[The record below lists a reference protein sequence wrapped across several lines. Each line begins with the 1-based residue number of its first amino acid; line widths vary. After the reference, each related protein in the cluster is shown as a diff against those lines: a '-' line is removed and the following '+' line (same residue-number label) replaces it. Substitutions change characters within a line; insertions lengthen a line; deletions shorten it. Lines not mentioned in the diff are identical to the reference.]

1 VSPVADVQLE
11 QSHPGRFARVR
22 RLPVLRAFGV
32 RIPLVARIALASALL
47 AVLVAA
53 AFAILVITLSDLRA
67 TTMAAN
73 RSKDVTSAT
82 LVLEQ
87 DLLQFDAALR
97 GFVNTGD
104 PRFRHTWQSIREDL
118 PASTAALTRSAAG
131 SDRQEQRARRL
142 IQAVREYEEDYA
154 VPIVGIA
161 EFSPA
166 AARSP
171 VALAEGRRRLDALR
185 RQVTQMLTTE
195 NDLAAA
201 RTSSATSQANRAILV
216 GLGALGVSVLLVLLF
231 GVELSR
237 AVAHPVRRVSE
248 AAKHVAAGDLS
259 VRLTERG
266 PAEVYDLS
274 TAFNEMA
281 ASLERN
287 KQELEEQNRQLRESE
302 RLRSELISVISHEVR
317 TPLACVLGYASL
329 LQTRPVDDE
338 TRGKYLSIISDEARR
353 LESLVSE
360 LVDVRRIEEG
370 RLDLEVETFDLGKLL
385 EEQIRSFSDRSER
398 HTIEYVP
405 PGSALDVRADRGRIA
420 QVIANLLGNAI
431 KYSPSGG
438 EVEVEA
444 GTRLGKVRVSVRDH
458 GIGIPEVAR
467 PRIFTKFFRGEAGA
481 GGIGGMGLGLAVSR
495 EIVEAHGGRMG
506 FDTTVGRG
514 SVFWFELAPA
524 PATPEPSQV

>member
-1 VSPVADVQLE
+1 MSPVADVQVE
-11 QSHPGRFARVR
+11 QSPGRLGRVR

-53 AFAILVITLSDLRA
+53 AFAILVITLSNLRD
-67 TTMAAN
+67 TTAAAN

-87 DLLQFDAALR
+87 DLLQLDSALR

-104 PRFRHTWQSIREDL
+104 RRFLRALRSVREDL
-118 PASTAALTRSAAG
+118 PRSKAALTLAAAG
-131 SDRQEQRARRL
+131 SEGQEQRARRL
-142 IQAVREYEEDYA
+142 VRAAGEYEEDYA
-154 VPIVGIA
+154 VPVVGIA

-166 AARSP
+166 TARSP
-171 VALAEGRRRLDALR
+171 VALAEGRRRIDGLR
-185 RQVTQMLTTE
+185 RQVTQVLTAE
-195 NDLAAA
+195 NDLASA
-201 RTSSATSQANRAILV
+201 RVSSATNQANRAILV
-216 GLGALGVSVLLVLLF
+216 GLAALGVSVLLVLLF

-259 VRLTERG
+259 VRLLERG

-281 ASLERN
+281 ASLERS
-287 KQELEEQNRQLRESE
+287 KEELEDQNRQLRESE

-338 TRGKYLSIISDEARR
+338 TRGKYLLIISDEARR

-360 LVDVRRIEEG
+360 LVDVKRIEEG
-370 RLDLEVETFDLGKLL
+370 RLELELETFDLGVLL
-385 EEQIRSFSDRSER
+385 EEQIRSFSHRSER
-398 HTIEYVP
+398 HTIEFD
-405 PGSALDVRADRGRIA
+405 PGGIALDVRGDRGRVA
-420 QVIANLLGNAI
+420 QVIANLLSNAI
-431 KYSPSGG
+431 KYSPDGG
-438 EVEVEA
+438 RVEVEA
-444 GTRLGKVRVSVRDH
+444 GVRLGKVRVSVRDQ
-458 GIGIPEVAR
+458 GIGIPESAR
-467 PRIFTKFFRGEAGA
+467 SRIFTKFFRGDAGV

-506 FDTTVGRG
+506 FDTTVGQG

-524 PATPEPSQV
+524 AAQQQV

>member
-1 VSPVADVQLE
+1 MPPCVASSTPATGGSCDAW
-11 QSHPGRFARVR
+11 RNVR
-22 RLPVLRAFGV
+22 A
-32 RIPLVARIALASALL
+32 
-47 AVLVAA
+47 
-53 AFAILVITLSDLRA
+53 
-67 TTMAAN
+67 
-73 RSKDVTSAT
+73 
-82 LVLEQ
+82 
-87 DLLQFDAALR
+87 
-97 GFVNTGD
+97 
-104 PRFRHTWQSIREDL
+104 DL
-118 PASTAALTRSAAG
+118 PASTATLTRSAAG
-131 SDRQEQRARRL
+131 SKGQQQRARRL
-142 IQAVREYEEDYA
+142 VQAVREYEQDYA

-185 RQVTQMLTTE
+185 RQVTQLLTTE

-201 RTSSATSQANRAILV
+201 RTSSATNQANRAILV
-216 GLGALGVSVLLVLLF
+216 GLGALGISVFLVLLF

-259 VRLTERG
+259 VRIPERG

-274 TAFNEMA
+274 AAFNEMA
-281 ASLERN
+281 VSLEQN
-287 KQELEEQNRQLRESE
+287 KQVLEEQNRQLRESE
-302 RLRSELISVISHEVR
+302 RLRYELISVISHEVR

-353 LESLVSE
+353 LEGLVSE

-370 RLDLEVETFDLGKLL
+370 RLELEVEAFDLGTLL
-385 EEQIRSFSDRSER
+385 EEQVRSFSHRSER
-398 HTIEYVP
+398 HTIDFE
-405 PGSALDVRADRGRIA
+405 PGSSTLEVRADRGRIA

-431 KYSPSGG
+431 KYSPDGG
-438 EVEVEA
+438 QVAVEA
-444 GTRLGKVRVSVRDH
+444 GMRLGKVRVSVRDQ
-458 GIGIPEVAR
+458 GIGIPESAR
-467 PRIFTKFFRGEAGA
+467 SRIFTKFFRGDAGA

-506 FDTTVGRG
+506 FDTTVGSG

-524 PATPEPSQV
+524 PSAQV

>member
-1 VSPVADVQLE
+1 MADVQLE
-11 QSHPGRFARVR
+11 QSHPGRLDRVL
-22 RLPVLRAFGV
+22 RLPVFRAFGV
-32 RIPLVARIALASALL
+32 RVPLVARIALASALL

-53 AFAILVITLSDLRA
+53 AFAILVITLSDLRS
-67 TTMAAN
+67 TTTAAN

-87 DLLQFDAALR
+87 DLLQLDAALR

-104 PRFRHTWQSIREDL
+104 RRFKRTWESVRDDL
-118 PASTAALTRSAAG
+118 PGSIATLTASAAG
-131 SDRQEQRARRL
+131 SSGQERRAQRL
-142 IQAVREYEEDYA
+142 VQAVREYRDDYA

-161 EFSPA
+161 EFNPA
-166 AARSP
+166 VARSP
-171 VALAEGRRRLDALR
+171 VAVVEGRRRLDALR
-185 RQVTQMLTTE
+185 RQVTQVLTTE
-195 NDLAAA
+195 NNLAAT

-259 VRLTERG
+259 VRLPERG
-266 PAEVYDLS
+266 PAEVHDLS
-274 TAFNEMA
+274 AAFNEMA
-281 ASLERN
+281 ASLEHS
-287 KQELEEQNRQLRESE
+287 KEELEDQNRQLRESE

-338 TRGKYLSIISDEARR
+338 TRGKYLLIISDEARR

-360 LVDVRRIEEG
+360 LVDVKRIEEG
-370 RLDLEVETFDLGKLL
+370 RLNLEVETFDLGTLL
-385 EEQIRSFSDRSER
+385 EEQNRSFGHRSER
-398 HTIEYVP
+398 HTINFE
-405 PGSALDVRADRGRIA
+405 PGSGALEVRADRGRIA

-431 KYSPSGG
+431 KYSPDGG
-438 EVEVEA
+438 QVDVEA
-444 GTRLGKVRVSVRDH
+444 GMRLGKVRVSVRDQ
-458 GIGIPEVAR
+458 GIGIPESAR
-467 PRIFTKFFRGEAGA
+467 SRIFTKFFRGEAGL

-506 FDTTVGRG
+506 FETTDGNG

-524 PATPEPSQV
+524 PAEPEPSQV

>member
-1 VSPVADVQLE
+1 MADVQVE
-11 QSHPGRFARVR
+11 QSHPGPLGRVR
-22 RLPVLRAFGV
+22 RLPVLRAFGA

-53 AFAILVITLSDLRA
+53 AFAILVITLSNLRD
-67 TTMAAN
+67 TTTAAN

-87 DLLQFDAALR
+87 DLLQLDSALR
-97 GFVNTGD
+97 GFINTGD
-104 PRFRHTWQSIREDL
+104 RRFLRAWRSVRKDL
-118 PASTAALTRSAAG
+118 PASMAALTRAAAG
-131 SDRQEQRARRL
+131 SEGQEQRARQL
-142 IQAVREYEEDYA
+142 IEAVRQYEEDYA
-154 VPIVGIA
+154 VPFVGIA

-171 VALAEGRRRLDALR
+171 VAVAEGRRRLEALR
-185 RQVTQMLTTE
+185 RQVTQVLTTE
-195 NDLAAA
+195 NDLASA
-201 RTSSATSQANRAILV
+201 RVSSATNQANRAILV
-216 GLGALGVSVLLVLLF
+216 GLAALGVSVLLVLLF

-259 VRLTERG
+259 VRLSERG

-274 TAFNEMA
+274 AAFNEMA
-281 ASLERN
+281 ASLERS
-287 KQELEEQNRQLRESE
+287 KQELENQNRQLRESE

-338 TRGKYLSIISDEARR
+338 TRQKYLAIISDEARR

-370 RLDLEVETFDLGKLL
+370 RLELEVETFDLETLL
-385 EEQIRSFSDRSER
+385 EEQVRSFSHRSER
-398 HTIEYVP
+398 HTIEHE
-405 PGSALDVRADRGRIA
+405 PGSGALEVSADRGRIA

-431 KYSPSGG
+431 KYSPDGG
-438 EVEVEA
+438 RVEVEA
-444 GTRLGKVRVSVRDH
+444 GMRLGKVRVSVRDQ
-458 GIGIPEVAR
+458 GMGIPEAAR
-467 PRIFTKFFRGEAGA
+467 SRIFTKFFRGEAGV

-506 FDTTVGRG
+506 FDTTVGHG
-514 SVFWFELAPA
+514 SVFWFELVPA
-524 PATPEPSQV
+524 PQEQV